1 MALAD
6 DLLEQANHLANREPK
21 RPRQASLRRAV
32 STAYYS
38 LFHLLVSSAITQWK
52 SPLQRA
58 QMARGFEHGAMKEAS
73 KKIPSKQFD
82 RSDVFVAGHLKI
94 VARAFVDLQQQRHA
108 ADYSYVKKWSRT
120 EVQSHID
127 TAADALTSWK
137 IIQNENLARDYLI
150 SLLIKERR
158 D

>member
-1 MALAD
+1 MALSD

-38 LFHLLVSSAITQWK
+38 LFHLLVSSAISQWK
-52 SPLQRA
+52 SPQQRA
-58 QMARGFEHGAMKEAS
+58 QMARGFEHRAMKEAS
-73 KKIPSKQFD
+73 KKIPNKQVD
-82 RSDVFVAGHLKI
+82 PADVFVADHLKI
-94 VARAFVDLQQQRHA
+94 VAKAFVELQQHRHA
-108 ADYSYVKKWSRT
+108 ADYSYVEKWSRT
-120 EVQSHID
+120 EVQSHVD

-137 IIQNENLARDYLI
+137 IIQNEELARDYLV

>member
-1 MALAD
+1 MALPD

-21 RPRQASLRRAV
+21 RPKQASLRRAV

-38 LFHLLVSSAITQWK
+38 LFHLLVSSAISQWK
-52 SPLQRA
+52 SPQQRA

-73 KKIPSKQFD
+73 KKIPNRQFD
-82 RSDVFVAGHLKI
+82 PADVFVADHLKI
-94 VARAFVDLQQQRHA
+94 VAKAFVDLQQHRHA
-108 ADYSYVKKWSRT
+108 ADHSYVKKWSRT
-120 EVQSHID
+120 EVQSHVD

-137 IIQNENLARDYLI
+137 IIKNEELARDYLV

>member
-1 MALAD
+1 MALPD

-38 LFHLLVSSAITQWK
+38 LFHLLVSSAISQWK
-52 SPLQRA
+52 SPQQRA
-58 QMARGFEHGAMKEAS
+58 HMARGFEHGAMREAS
-73 KKIPSKQFD
+73 KKTSNKQFD
-82 RSDVFVAGHLKI
+82 PADVFVADHLKI
-94 VARAFVDLQQQRHA
+94 VAKAFVDLQQHRHA

-120 EVQSHID
+120 EAQSHVD
-127 TAADALTSWK
+127 TAADALASWK
-137 IIQNENLARDYLI
+137 IIQNEELARDYLV